1 MVCEAITVRLRVF
14 CEAITVHPRMF
25 CEAIA
30 VYLRLPCES
39 IPVYQ
44 RMVCEVTRSI
54 FEWFPK
60 QLRSI
65 CDYYAKQL
73 RLQQWIACLPSIT
86 MAKAGNIV
94 IADESALHLLLHS
107 DLATHI
113 DSADA
118 LDNPLD
124 QLALTPQGM
133 MSFNLDNRLY
143 GEHPVKLL
151 VNDAAQRRKSR
162 AIECRYSKLE
172 FPPGSFLR
180 LRDGLYVTSPELT
193 YARMADR
200 CSESR
205 LAEIATALSGRY
217 YLADKVRDRSGY
229 LTSVSQL
236 RAYLAQLP
244 SLRGGAKARH
254 ALDFAMD
261 NSGSPME
268 GKSMLQFCMPKRW
281 GGFSLPFDCM
291 NFDIRTGKTRAFY
304 EQNEF
309 CVDLAS
315 RSLKVAIEFDGG
327 VHLDPSKDKRRR
339 NALMALGWTVFPL
352 EKDVLYSPAKTEQFA
367 LQVAKFIGLRIQRQ
381 KSWDEA
387 YVDLRRQL
395 DLPV

>member
-1 MVCEAITVRLRVF
+1 
-14 CEAITVHPRMF
+14 
-25 CEAIA
+25 
-30 VYLRLPCES
+30 
-39 IPVYQ
+39 
-44 RMVCEVTRSI
+44 
-54 FEWFPK
+54 
-60 QLRSI
+60 
-65 CDYYAKQL
+65 
-73 RLQQWIACLPSIT
+73 
-86 MAKAGNIV
+86 MAGAGNIV

-107 DLATHI
+107 DLAARAE
-113 DSADA
+113 SADV
-118 LDNPLD
+118 LESPLG
-124 QLALTPQGM
+124 QLALTARGM
-133 MSFNLDNRLY
+133 TGFNLDNRLY

-151 VNDAAQRRKSR
+151 VNDAAQRRNNR

-200 CSESR
+200 RSEAQ

-217 YLADKVRDRSGY
+217 YLADKVRDRSDY

-236 RAYLAQLP
+236 RAYLEQLP
-244 SLRGGAKARH
+244 SLRAGAKARR

-268 GKSMLQFCMPKRW
+268 GKSMLQFCMPKRR
-281 GGFSLPFDCM
+281 GGFHLPFDCM

-327 VHLDPSKDKRRR
+327 VHLDSSKDKRRR

-367 LQVAKFIGLRIQRQ
+367 LQVAKFMGIRIQRQ

-387 YVDLRRQL
+387 YVNLRRQL
-395 DLPV
+395 DLPA